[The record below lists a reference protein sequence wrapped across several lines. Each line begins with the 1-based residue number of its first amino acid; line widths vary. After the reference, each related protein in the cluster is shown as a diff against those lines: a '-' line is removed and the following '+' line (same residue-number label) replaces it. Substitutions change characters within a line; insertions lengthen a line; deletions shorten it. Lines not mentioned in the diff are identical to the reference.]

1 MSALSIPRW
10 GRPAAVSSILAATTE
25 LLDGASP
32 VNGLIDGGGA
42 VALAE
47 VGAAGVV
54 VCVAWWLLE
63 QAASASTH
71 AAPAAIR
78 RAFMTGRQA
87 TPRSLRT
94 AHRPVPGCPM
104 TARARA
110 TLMAAVSVLA
120 SYAP

>member
-1 MSALSIPRW
+1 MWPNCKAISGSPTRVLRTPSTVGRLVLNTASKRVSPPSTCSTYTMSALSIPRW

-63 QAASASTH
+63 QAAS
-71 AAPAAIR
+71 
-78 RAFMTGRQA
+78 
-87 TPRSLRT
+87 
-94 AHRPVPGCPM
+94 
-104 TARARA
+104 
-110 TLMAAVSVLA
+110 
-120 SYAP
+120 